1 MRLLPYVGGLR
12 DDAVNGERPM
22 NSPVTRRRFL
32 QTSLGSV
39 GLTLCGSP
47 LASSLFADEKPR
59 VKLPVAGVVTVYR
72 KNSHADVIVGKVLEG
87 WAQDG
92 GLGPDLKLVSL
103 YVDQVGDN
111 DLGVSLARKHGFLIA
126 KTIHDALTLGTD
138 SLAVSGVLSIGEHGN
153 YPSVPGTDQVMYP
166 RRRFFD
172 EIAATFKNCK
182 KVVPVFSD
190 KHLSYNWD
198 DAKHMFDLS
207 HELQIPFMAGSS
219 VPVMWRNPSATIPI
233 GSEVTEAIALGYGGL
248 EHYGFHSLEGMQCL
262 MERRKGGETGVKS
275 VQSVTG
281 EGIWQ
286 AEKEGRWSRALFDAV
301 VEHSPTPYS
310 GTKPRPKEMSPNA
323 VFYLIEYRDGTKAT
337 IAMETGFSHDFVAG
351 VSIRGQ
357 EKPFA
362 VTFLAEENAPFRHFE
377 HLLRAVEHMFHTG
390 KPAYPVERTLL
401 TTGILDVALHSLA
414 DKSRRIET
422 PELAVTYQP
431 ADWPFAKGSPG
442 SS

>member
-1 MRLLPYVGGLR
+1 LH
-12 DDAVNGERPM
+12 
-22 NSPVTRRRFL
+22 
-32 QTSLGSV
+32 TSLGSA
-39 GLTLCGSP
+39 GLALCGQH
-47 LASSLFADEKPR
+47 LAPRLFADEKPR
-59 VKLPVAGVVTVYR
+59 AKLPIAGVVTVYH

-111 DLGVSLARKHGFLIA
+111 DLSGPLAKKHGFLAA
-126 KTIHDALTLGTD
+126 KTIHEALTLGTD
-138 SLAVSGVLSIGEHGN
+138 SLAVAGVLSVGEHGK
-153 YPSVPGTDQVMYP
+153 YPSVPGTEQVMFP

-172 EIAATFKNCK
+172 EIVATFKTCK

-190 KHLSYNWD
+190 KHLSYAWS
-198 DAKHMFDLS
+198 DAKHMFDTAR
-207 HELQIPFMAGSS
+207 ELRIPFMAGSS

-275 VQSVTG
+275 VQSVQG
-281 EGIWQ
+281 DGIWQ
-286 AEKEGRWSRALFDAV
+286 AEKDGRWSKALFDAL

-310 GTKPRPKEMSPNA
+310 GTKPRPQEMAKDA
-323 VFYLIEYRDGTKAT
+323 VFYLIEYRDGTQAT
-337 IAMETGFSHDFVAG
+337 IAMGTGFSHDFVCG
-351 VSIRGQ
+351 VSIRGK

-362 VTFLAEENAPFRHFE
+362 VTFLAEENPPFRHFE
-377 HLLRAVEHMFHTG
+377 HLLRAIEQMFHTG

-414 DKSRRIET
+414 DKNRRMET
-422 PELAVTYQP
+422 PELAVAYEP
-431 ADWPFAKGSPG
+431 ADWPFAKGSAP
-442 SS
+442 SAQAKL